1 MTRAPTAWAHNLVGM
16 RRFDLVIF
24 DCDGV
29 LVDSERLAVRTEAKI
44 LSDLGWPLT
53 EADIVERFVGRSAAY
68 MQLEIERHLGRGI
81 DWDAE
86 FEPRYREVFER
97 ELVAVPGIVE
107 ALDEITFPMCV
118 ASSGSHEKM
127 RFTLGKTGLFD
138 RFDGRIFSVD
148 QVAQGKPA
156 PDIFLFAADQMGAL
170 PNRCAV
176 VEDSVSGVTAGL
188 SAGMAVFAFAGG
200 VTSAESLSIEGAVVF
215 DDMRELPAMLGAL

>member
-1 MTRAPTAWAHNLVGM
+1 M
-16 RRFDLVIF
+16 RNFDLVIF

-29 LVDSERLAVRTEAKI
+29 LVDSERLAVRTESKI

-53 EADIVERFVGRSAAY
+53 EAEIVERFVGRSADY
-68 MQLEIERHLGRGI
+68 MQSEIERHLGRGI

-86 FEPRYREVFER
+86 FETRYREVFER
-97 ELVAVPGIVE
+97 ELIPVPGIVE
-107 ALDEITFPMCV
+107 ALDEITFPVCV

-138 RFDGRIFSVD
+138 RFGGRIFSVD

-156 PDIFLFAADQMGAL
+156 PDIFLFAADQMGAS

-188 SAGMAVFAFAGG
+188 SAGMAVLAFAGG
-200 VTSAESLSIEGAVVF
+200 VTNAETLSIEGAVVF
-215 DDMRELPAMLGAL
+215 DDMRELPAVLGAL

>member
-1 MTRAPTAWAHNLVGM
+1 M
-16 RRFDLVIF
+16 RHFDLVIF

-29 LVDSERLAVRTEAKI
+29 LVDSERLAVRTEARI

-53 EADIVERFVGRSAAY
+53 ESDIVERFVGRSAAY
-68 MQLEIERHLGRGI
+68 MQSEIEQRLGRGI

-97 ELVAVPGIVE
+97 ELIAVPGILE
-107 ALDEITFPMCV
+107 ALDEITLPVCV

-138 RFDGRIFSVD
+138 RFEGKIFSVD
-148 QVAQGKPA
+148 QVAQGKPS
-156 PDIFLFAADQMGAL
+156 PDIFLFAADQMGVL

-200 VTSAESLSIEGAVVF
+200 VTSAETLSIEGAVVF